1 MRMSAIKDC
10 INVTLLQKP
19 IVNEGKQVQFIF
31 VINLR
36 AGQLF
41 LHKEI
46 SKLLL
51 MMMEK
56 EEIRKALLLVTSF
69 EQFMKEIENLL

>member
-1 MRMSAIKDC
+1 
-10 INVTLLQKP
+10 
-19 IVNEGKQVQFIF
+19 
-31 VINLR
+31 
-36 AGQLF
+36 

-51 MMMEK
+51 LMMEK
-56 EEIRKALLLVTSF
+56 DEIRKALAQVTSF